1 MREMVCANVSVG
13 EDEQAKEVMLEEKE
27 GLLIWIKRYKKHLI
41 IAGVSITA
49 IVGIILG
56 IKNKDEIIKMWEVL
70 AEKIKIRSTI
80 EATPISSSVSS
91 PSLVQLES
99 NTRPYTSPK
108 EAFDVRGHIRNMDI
122 GKHHS
127 PEKAAE
133 AAALGIELFPN
144 QTWVNTYP
152 KNAA

>member
-1 MREMVCANVSVG
+1 MREMVCANVPIG

-70 AEKIKIRSTI
+70 AEKIKIQSTI
-80 EATPISSSVSS
+80 EATSISASVSS

-127 PEKAAE
+127 PEKAVE
-133 AAALGIELFPN
+133 AAALGIELLPN
-144 QTWVNTYP
+144 QTWVDTYQ
-152 KNAA
+152 KCVA